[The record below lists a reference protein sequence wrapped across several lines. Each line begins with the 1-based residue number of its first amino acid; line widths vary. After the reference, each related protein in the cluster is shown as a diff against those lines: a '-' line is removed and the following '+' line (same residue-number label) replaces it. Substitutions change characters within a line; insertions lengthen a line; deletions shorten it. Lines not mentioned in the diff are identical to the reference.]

1 MEIQKRTT
9 EYCSVEWSH
18 AEIYCKIFT
27 ATLQVK
33 VFAWSPFG
41 NQLFWFKETFLL
53 SKFASS
59 KNFRYHG
66 NQNGCKLK
74 GCTGIRNNYNHEKVV
89 LSQNKLYGLFCM
101 WQEECAKLSNP
112 FLFHVSLHM
121 SFFNA

>member
-9 EYCSVEWSH
+9 EYYSVEWSH

-53 SKFASS
+53 SKSPAP
-59 KNFRYHG
+59 KILGAMATKMVAN
-66 NQNGCKLK
+66 
-74 GCTGIRNNYNHEKVV
+74 
-89 LSQNKLYGLFCM
+89 
-101 WQEECAKLSNP
+101 
-112 FLFHVSLHM
+112 
-121 SFFNA
+121 